1 MVGLRS
7 SPTVIDN
14 GHMASLASQL
24 SALTPRQRFIVLL
37 LLAICFLAFA
47 AIYARGYRDAPAS
60 DDTRLVTL
68 DGRLTTHPQVWKPQ
82 PELVSFG
89 VAYDLDGQRRQQG
102 LYAYHSAFEQAG
114 IGMGTVLRLTVE
126 GSGRV
131 RALASEEGRI
141 LFDDRLNQQ
150 VIEWN
155 NISIRRGVIVSG
167 VMSTAALA
175 FALLTGWRH
184 RRRIFSRGGAA
195 EG

>member
-1 MVGLRS
+1 
-7 SPTVIDN
+7 
-14 GHMASLASQL
+14 MASLASQL
-24 SALTPRQRFIVLL
+24 SALTPRQRLIVLL

-47 AIYARGYRDAPAS
+47 GIYARGYRDAPAA

-89 VAYDLDGQRRQQG
+89 VAYELDGQRYQQG
-102 LYAYHSAFEQAG
+102 LYAYRSAFEQARV
-114 IGMGTVLRLTVE
+114 GMGTVLRLTVE

-131 RALASEEGRI
+131 RALANAEGRI

-155 NISIRRGVIVSG
+155 NTSIRRGVIVSG
-167 VMSTAALA
+167 VMSAAALV

-184 RRRIFSRGGAA
+184 RRRIFVRGGAA